1 MNKKVDKSKEKYNEW
16 YRACDFIK
24 REMQFYSIKDFW
36 ENADMIRYYFKHCN
50 SYTRQLYQWYVFAN
64 VNINYAQKCEIW
76 DFITE

>member
-1 MNKKVDKSKEKYNEW
+1 MTKQELKEW
-16 YRACDFIK
+16 YKSCDFIK
-24 REMQFYSIKDFW
+24 KEMQFYSIKDFW

>member
-24 REMQFYSIKDFW
+24 REMQFYCLNDFW

-50 SYTRQLYQWYVFAN
+50 SYIRQLYQWYVFAN
-64 VNINYAQKCEIW
+64 VKRTDAQKCESW

>member
-1 MNKKVDKSKEKYNEW
+1 MKRDNVKEW
-16 YRACDFIK
+16 YKACEFIIK
-24 REMQFYSIKDFW
+24 EMQFYSVKDFW

-64 VNINYAQKCEIW
+64 VNINYVQKCEIW

>member
-24 REMQFYSIKDFW
+24 REMQFYCLNDFW

-50 SYTRQLYQWYVFAN
+50 SYIRQLYQCYVFAN

>member
-1 MNKKVDKSKEKYNEW
+1 MKEKELKEW
-16 YRACDFIK
+16 YKACDFIK
-24 REMQFYSIKDFW
+24 KEMQFYCLNDFW

-64 VNINYAQKCEIW
+64 VNINYGQKCEIW

>member
-24 REMQFYSIKDFW
+24 REMQFYCLNDFW

-50 SYTRQLYQWYVFAN
+50 SYIHQLYQWYVFAN

>member
-1 MNKKVDKSKEKYNEW
+1 MTKQELKEW
-16 YRACDFIK
+16 YKACDFIK
-24 REMQFYSIKDFW
+24 REMQFYCLNDFW

>member
-1 MNKKVDKSKEKYNEW
+1 MKEKELKEW
-16 YRACDFIK
+16 YKACDFIK
-24 REMQFYSIKDFW
+24 REMQFSSIKEFW

-64 VNINYAQKCEIW
+64 VNINYGQKCEIW